1 MKEYVTSV
9 SKSCFFF
16 SFRSV
21 LFTQSSGNCI
31 QYARILEPIKKKK
44 KKILFQMKDES
55 LIYVVV
61 KVWKAE
67 TVFIVFI

>member
-1 MKEYVTSV
+1 MH
-9 SKSCFFF
+9 FF
-16 SFRSV
+16 SFLSV
-21 LFTQSSGNCI
+21 SFTQSSGNCI
-31 QYARILEPIKKKK
+31 QYARALEPIKKK

-61 KVWKAE
+61 KVWKVE